1 MVVIDWVDWLIFI
14 FLYVFLV
21 TQDNRTR
28 KNIRI
33 YIYIKMVTSLLLS
46 FFSVNW
52 QAVSFVN
59 LLFFCFLVLYF
70 YQMSLCVFLFFLFS
84 FMNIVIEYLKILLY
98 YIYQEKL
105 LGDWGLPKSDI
116 NTQSKCTPSVP
127 DSSTLNILFLFF

>member
-1 MVVIDWVDWLIFI
+1 
-14 FLYVFLV
+14 
-21 TQDNRTR
+21 
-28 KNIRI
+28 
-33 YIYIKMVTSLLLS
+33 MVTSLLLS

-84 FMNIVIEYLKILLY
+84 FMNIVIEYLKILRY

-105 LGDWGLPKSDI
+105 LGD
-116 NTQSKCTPSVP
+116 
-127 DSSTLNILFLFF
+127 